1 MPHQI
6 RFPSGATLSQ
16 VKKDAKA
23 LKRELNIPHH
33 EALDAAVRQH
43 GFNLDWND
51 IQSLLTRDGE
61 LVKLPFQCN
70 VVLSLSMLRP
80 AGFVVGPTGCDKTS
94 IVAEMCVNVLKD
106 GGKVVH
112 LMYDFLG
119 YSTIPGYIGDAMLA
133 SSKNVPGFTSHT
145 IDGRE
150 TLAKVLATVAP
161 LPGTL
166 IVLEEPQALAGF
178 DTNSLCDAC
187 NQWQVGFIGLVQNT
201 EAISHIA
208 EGRVSFMID
217 ASDLN
222 GPGYTLKIDQP
233 EGRSQVR
240 STLLKAVMAY
250 RSLFHTFA
258 ALIDRP
264 H

>member
-23 LKRELNIPHH
+23 FKRERNIPHH

-51 IQSLLTRDGE
+51 IQSLLTRGGE
-61 LVKLPFQCN
+61 FVKIPFQCN
-70 VVLSLSMLRP
+70 VSLSLSMLRP

-94 IVAEMCVNVLKD
+94 IAAEMCVNVLKD

-112 LMYDFLG
+112 LMYDYYG
-119 YSTIPGYIGDAMLA
+119 YSTIPGYIGDAMGS
-133 SSKNVPGFTSHT
+133 SSKNVPGFTRHT

-150 TLAKVLATVAP
+150 PLTKVLASVAP

-166 IVLEEPQALAGF
+166 IVLEEPQVIAGF
-178 DTNSLCDAC
+178 DTKSLCDAC
-187 NQWQVGFIGLVQNT
+187 IQWQVGFIGLVQHT
-201 EAISHIA
+201 EVISNI
-208 EGRVSFMID
+208 EESRVSFMID

-222 GPGYTLKIDQP
+222 GPGNTLKIDQA
-233 EGRSQVR
+233 EGRSKTHSMR
-240 STLLKAVMAY
+240 LKAMQVY

-258 ALIDRP
+258 VLINRP